1 VLRNLIDR
9 EKVKNVIKW
18 YLDDVPDEKIE
29 YLSQEIAL
37 SADPIVYLLIR
48 KKIIEDRAG
57 VSGRN

>member
-1 VLRNLIDR
+1 MRNLIDR